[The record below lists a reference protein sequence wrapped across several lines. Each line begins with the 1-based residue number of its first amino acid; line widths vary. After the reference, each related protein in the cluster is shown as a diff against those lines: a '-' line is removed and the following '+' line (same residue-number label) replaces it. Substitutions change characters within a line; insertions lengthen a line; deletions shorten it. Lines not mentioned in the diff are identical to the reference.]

1 MIIDVHS
8 HLFPPEYLHRIEK
21 IGGWQPRLNVG
32 PLHRLTVGER
42 LDLMDSDNVDVQVL
56 SVGSLQP
63 YARDRPVAMDL
74 ARFAN
79 DIYLQTCA
87 DLPGR
92 FAMFAALPLP
102 HVDAAI
108 EEIDRLANER
118 GVVGVAFGTSVL
130 GRQLDD
136 RVLRPLYEALND
148 RAATVFLHPLMTYDG
163 FGPNDYGMN
172 HSVGSMVEDTI
183 AVLRLL
189 FSGISARNP
198 RIRFI
203 VPHLGGT
210 LPFVYGRIRRHVD
223 RSEQEWHDSGVPGQ
237 GDDAGQGLRRF
248 WFDTATRH
256 APALACAWATVG
268 HDRLVFGTDYPYLTT
283 AGELAARIHDIR
295 DLPMPPS
302 AHDAILGATAAAMLG
317 LGPATSSPGGDAE
330 PLLGI

>member
-8 HLFPPEYLHRIEK
+8 HLFPPEYLQRIEET
-21 IGGWQPRLNVG
+21 GGWQPRLNVG
-32 PLHRLTVGER
+32 PFHRLTISER
-42 LDLMDSDNVDVQVL
+42 LDLMDVDDVDVQLL

-63 YARDRPVAMDL
+63 YARDRPAAMDL

-87 DLPGR
+87 DWPGR

-108 EEIDRLANER
+108 EEIDRLASER
-118 GVVGVAFGTSVL
+118 SVVGVALGTSVL

-136 RVLRPLYEALND
+136 PVLLRLYEVLND

-172 HSVGSMVEDTI
+172 HSVGSMFEDTI

-189 FSGISARNP
+189 FSGISAHNP

-223 RSEQEWHDSGVPGQ
+223 RSEQEWRDGGVAGP

-256 APALACAWATVG
+256 APALACACGTVG

-283 AGELAARIHDIR
+283 AQELAVRINNVR
-295 DLPMPPS
+295 DLPIPPS
-302 AHDAILGATAAAMLG
+302 AHDAILGGTAAAMLG
-317 LGPATSSPGGDAE
+317 LDPATSSPGGNPE
-330 PLLGI
+330 PLPGI